1 MQKLAEICIR
11 RPVFA
16 TMLIMALVVMGIASY
31 LKLGVDQFPKI
42 EFPIVNITTTLRG
55 AAPEEVESQISKRIE
70 EAVNTISGIDDLRS
84 NSSEGISIVSIQFVL
99 DKDPDVAA
107 QEVRD
112 KISSIVAQLPKDADP
127 PVVEKFATDAAPI
140 LTIAFSSNRDLREIT
155 KLVDDRI
162 KKNIESLNGV
172 GQVRFVGDRKR
183 QIQVW
188 LDGEK
193 LYSYGLNI
201 DQVRASLA
209 AQNVEVPGG
218 RVDQGPRELSLRTLG
233 RVERPDDFNR
243 IIVSA
248 ANGSPVRIADVG
260 HVVDGIEEPRSLAR
274 LDGRPAV
281 VLEVRKQSGTNTLEV
296 IDTVKE
302 RIAELIKAMPPDF
315 QVTYTQDQSGFIR
328 ASFHAVQEHLILGA
342 VCAAFIVMLFI
353 RSWRSTLIAAVAI
366 PTSIISTYSLMGWMG
381 FTLNEI
387 TMLALVLMVGIV
399 IDDAIVVLEN
409 IFKFAEERGL
419 SPVEAAIQGTR
430 DIGLAVLATT
440 LSLAIIF
447 IPVALMSGIVG
458 KFMSSFGYTAAFAIM
473 VSLLVSFTLTPM
485 LSSRFLKLGKQENG
499 GTGSTKDTIVFRAL
513 AVPYRRM
520 LRWSMAHRWVIVC
533 VAFLVF
539 ISTVPLFSM
548 IGKDFLPQEDQ
559 GEFEVSVRTPPGSSL
574 EGTDAVMRQVED
586 DMRTLPGIRN
596 LLTTIGSDIRKQV
609 DRGSVI
615 CELAPLDQRKQ
626 SQKELMEM
634 AREKLKKYKEL
645 TTGVQPPNPF
655 QSGATD
661 REYMF
666 YLQGPDLNRLNEYA
680 DKLMARLRQL
690 PGLVDLESSYEPG
703 RPELRVLINRDKAAD
718 LNVNVASI
726 ATALR
731 TLVAGDQE
739 ATSYREGDDRYDVQL
754 RVDEQ
759 FRNSPTALSRLYVP
773 SATLGNVPVSNVTY
787 IEEASGPVQI
797 ERYQRQRQI
806 LLSAN
811 LAQGQSLSNVIAVTN
826 KTIDELNLP
835 PEYRSGLV
843 GRSKEFGRAAVN
855 YAIALVLSIV
865 FMYMILAAQFESFID
880 PVTILLALPLSVP
893 FALLSLLLAHENYS
907 IIYTSLGVLVLFGI
921 VKKNSILQIDHIKS
935 LRREGRP
942 RLEAILK
949 GCEDRLRPILMTTA
963 ALVAGMIPLAL
974 GTGAGAATRRTVAIV
989 VIGGQTMC
997 LLLTLLVTPVAYS
1010 LFDDIAERVP
1020 ALFRRFSLAPLLKAA
1035 RANLWLAALL
1045 IALAFAP
1052 GIQAAQETAPAE
1064 KLVEPP
1070 RVGVSVTEQRLTLK
1084 QAVEEALRNNLDI
1097 EIERTNI
1104 ANAAQ
1109 ALKGAFG
1116 AFDPTLRWQP
1126 GYQSTNTPTSSV
1138 LQGADGRLS
1147 ETAMSQ
1153 NVYFRYRLPWQN
1165 ARLGVDFENGRST
1178 STNLFV
1184 SLNPYLTS
1192 RLLITYSQPLLRN
1205 RATDPDRAQIN
1216 VRRKQVD
1223 IAQSDYEVRVIDVIA
1238 RVEDAYWNLVAAR
1251 QAVQVTS
1258 DAVELGRLQLA
1269 QNQRMI
1275 ASGTL
1280 APIEESASRAEV
1292 ERRLDAYYAAVGTV
1306 TEAENALKVLV
1317 APDRTASIW
1326 GDQIVP
1332 VDLNPVNTSEYDDY
1346 RAAVAE
1352 ALKRRPELRTV
1363 ALQADQA
1370 AIQKRLATDQVRPEM
1385 NFVAS
1390 YSNMGLAGNFSN
1402 VANPFTASQV
1412 AVYDRLNQLST
1423 IAGLQPVPVDTSI
1436 GGVPAGLLGGYG
1448 TALSSLFGGK
1458 YQSATVGLSF
1468 DFNIHNRAAEGQ
1480 LGQAVVTERRVKLE
1494 RARAEQAIEAQVRNA
1509 LQALQTARQRVA
1521 AAQASEQAAKEKLDS
1536 ETRLFETGESTN
1548 FFVLTRQ
1555 NDYLEARRRVVV
1567 AELDQNRAVARAQQ
1581 ALGTTLETYNVTV
1594 K

>member
-1 MQKLAEICIR
+1 MQKLAELCIR

-42 EFPIVNITTTLRG
+42 ELPIVNITTTLRG
-55 AAPEEVESQISKRIE
+55 AAPEEIETQVSKRIE
-70 EAVNTISGIDDLRS
+70 EVVNTISGIDDLRS

-99 DKDPDVAA
+99 EKDPDVAA

-112 KISSIVAQLPKDADP
+112 KINAIVAQLPKDADP

-140 LTIAFSSNRDLREIT
+140 LNIAFSSNRDLREIT
-155 KLVDDRI
+155 KLVDDSV

-188 LDGEK
+188 LDGEQ
-193 LYSYGLNI
+193 LYSYGMNI
-201 DQVRASLA
+201 DQVRAALS

-218 RVDQGPRELSLRTLG
+218 RVNQGPRELSLRTLG
-233 RVERPDDFNR
+233 RVERPEEFNR
-243 IIVSA
+243 IIVSS
-248 ANGSPVRIADVG
+248 GSTSPVRIADIG

-296 IDTVKE
+296 IATVKE
-302 RIAELIKAMPPDF
+302 RVAELMKTMPPDF
-315 QVTYTQDQSGFIR
+315 RVTYTQDQSEFIR
-328 ASFHAVQEHLILGA
+328 ESFQAVQKHLILGA
-342 VCAAFIVMLFI
+342 ICAAFIVLLFI
-353 RSWRSTLIAAVAI
+353 RNWRATLIAAVAI
-366 PTSIISTYSLMGWMG
+366 PISIISTYTLMGWMG
-381 FTLNEI
+381 FTLNQI

-458 KFMSSFGYTAAFAIM
+458 KFMSSFGYTAAFAVM

-485 LSSRFLKLGKQENG
+485 LSSRFLKAKPKVAGQAD
-499 GTGSTKDTIVFRAL
+499 STKETLVFKFFAI
-513 AVPYRRM
+513 PYRRL
-520 LRWSMAHRWVIVC
+520 LRWSMAHRWVIAC
-533 VAFLVF
+533 LALLVF
-539 ISTVPLFSM
+539 VSTVPLFM
-548 IGKDFLPQEDQ
+548 AIGKDFLPQEDQ
-559 GEFEVSVRTPPGSSL
+559 GEFEVTVRTPPGSSL
-574 EGTDAVMRQVED
+574 EGTDAVMRRIED
-586 DMRTLPGIRN
+586 DMRTLPDVRSM
-596 LLTTIGSDIRKQV
+596 LTTIGADVRKQV

-615 CELAPLDQRKQ
+615 VELAPLDQRKNGQ
-626 SQKELMEM
+626 LALMRM
-634 AREKLKKYKEL
+634 AREKLAKYKEI

-655 QSGATD
+655 QSGGTD
-661 REYMF
+661 REYMY
-666 YLQGPDLNRLNEYA
+666 YLQGPDLNKLNDYTT
-680 DKLMARLRQL
+680 KLMARLQEL

-703 RPELRVLINRDKAAD
+703 RPELRVRINRDKAAD

-731 TLVAGDQE
+731 TLVAGDQQ

-759 FRNSPTALSRLYVP
+759 FRNSASALNRLYVP
-773 SATLGNVPVSNVTY
+773 SATLGNVPIANVAY
-787 IEEASGPVQI
+787 LEEASGPVQI

-806 LLSAN
+806 MISAN
-811 LAQGQSLSNVIAVTN
+811 LAQGQSLSNVIAVTY
-826 KTIDELNLP
+826 KTIAEMNLP
-835 PEYRSGLV
+835 PDYRSGLV

-855 YAIALVLSIV
+855 YAIALLLSII
-865 FMYMILAAQFESFID
+865 FMYMILAAQFESFVD
-880 PVTILLALPLSVP
+880 PITILLALPLSVP
-893 FALLSLLLAHENYS
+893 FALLSLLLARENYS

-942 RLEAILK
+942 RLDAILK

-963 ALVAGMIPLAL
+963 ALVAGMIPLAV
-974 GTGAGAATRRTVAIV
+974 GGGAGAATRRTVAIV

-1010 LFDDIAERVP
+1010 LFDDLSVMVP
-1020 ALFRRFSLAPLLKAA
+1020 AFFRRFSLGPLVKAA
-1035 RANLWLAALL
+1035 RAHLWLFPLLLALVWMP
-1045 IALAFAP
+1045 AVR
-1052 GIQAAQETAPAE
+1052 AQETTAAE
-1064 KLVEPP
+1064 KLVAAP
-1070 RVGVSVTEQRLTLK
+1070 RVGVSVAERQLTLK
-1084 QAVEEALRNNLDI
+1084 EAIQEALRNNLDI

-1104 ANAAQ
+1104 ANAGQ
-1109 ALKGAFG
+1109 AIKGALG
-1116 AFDPTLRWQP
+1116 AFDPTLRWLP
-1126 GYQSTNTPTSSV
+1126 GYQSTNTPTASA

-1147 ETAMSQ
+1147 ESAMTQ
-1153 NVYFRYRLPWQN
+1153 NAYFRYRLPWQN
-1165 ARLGVDFENGRST
+1165 ARVGLDFENGRST
-1178 STNLFV
+1178 STNLFT

-1192 RLLITYSQPLLRN
+1192 RLLISFTQPLLRN
-1205 RATDPDRAQIN
+1205 RDADPDRTQIKI
-1216 VRRKQVD
+1216 RRKQFD
-1223 IAQSDYEVRVIDVIA
+1223 IAQSDYEVRIIDVIA
-1238 RVEDAYWNLVAAR
+1238 RVEGAYWNLVAAR
-1251 QAVQVTS
+1251 QDVQVTS
-1258 DAVELGRLQLA
+1258 DAVELAKLQLA
-1269 QNQRMI
+1269 QNRRMI

-1280 APIEESASRAEV
+1280 APIEESASRAEL
-1292 ERRLDAYYAAVGTV
+1292 ERRLDGYYAAVGVV
-1306 TEAENALKVLV
+1306 TEAENALKVLL
-1317 APDRTASIW
+1317 AADRTASIW

-1332 VDLNPVNTSEYDDY
+1332 TELKTSNAADYDDY
-1346 RAAVAE
+1346 RAAVSE
-1352 ALKRRPELRTV
+1352 ALKRRPELRTIGLEKEQT
-1363 ALQADQA
+1363 AT
-1370 AIQKRLATDQVRPEM
+1370 QKELAVNQTKPEL
-1385 NFVAS
+1385 NLVAS
-1390 YSNMGLAGNFSN
+1390 YTNMGLAGAVNN
-1402 VANPFTASQV
+1402 VSNPFTASQG
-1412 AVYDRLNQLST
+1412 AIYDRLNQLST
-1423 IAGLQPVPVDTSI
+1423 IAGLQPVPIGSGF
-1436 GGVPAGLLGGYG
+1436 GGVPGSLLGGYG

-1458 YQSATVGLSF
+1458 YQSASVGLAF
-1468 DFNIHNRAAEGQ
+1468 DFNIRNRAAEAQ
-1480 LGQAVVTERRVKLE
+1480 LGQTVIAERRIKLE
-1494 RARAEQAIEAQVRNA
+1494 QARAEQTIEAQVRNA
-1509 LQALQTARQRVA
+1509 LQAIQTARQRVA

-1555 NDYLEARRRVVV
+1555 NEYLDARRRVVV
-1567 AELDQNRAVARAQQ
+1567 AQLDGNRAVARLEQ
-1581 ALGTTLETYNVTV
+1581 ALGTTLETYGVTV

>member
-16 TMLIMALVVMGIASY
+16 TMLIMALVVLGIASY

-42 EFPIVNITTTLRG
+42 EFPIVTVTTTLRG
-55 AAPEEVESQISKRIE
+55 AAPEEVESQLSKRIE

-84 NSSEGISIVSIQFVL
+84 NSAEGISIVNIQFVL

-112 KISSIVAQLPKDADP
+112 KINSIVAQLPKDADA

-155 KLVDDRI
+155 KLVDDNI

-201 DQVRASLA
+201 DQVRAAIA
-209 AQNVEVPGG
+209 AQNVEIPGG

-243 IIVSA
+243 IIVSS

-296 IDTVKE
+296 IGNVKE
-302 RIAELIKAMPPDF
+302 RIAELMKAMPRDF
-315 QVTYTQDQSGFIR
+315 QVTYTQDQSGFIS

-342 VCAAFIVMLFI
+342 ICAAFIVMLFI
-353 RSWRSTLIAAVAI
+353 RNWRSTLIAAVAI

-419 SPVEAAIQGTR
+419 SPMQAAVQGTR

-447 IPVALMSGIVG
+447 IPVALMGGIVG

-485 LSSRFLKLGKQENG
+485 LSSRFLKTGKQ
-499 GTGSTKDTIVFRAL
+499 SATKETIVFRAF

-520 LRWSMAHRWVIVC
+520 LRWSMTHRWAIVC
-533 VAFLVF
+533 LAFLVF
-539 ISTVPLFSM
+539 VSTVPLFSI

-559 GEFEVSVRTPPGSSL
+559 GEFEVTVRTPPGSSL
-574 EGTDAVMRQVED
+574 EGTDAVMRRVED
-586 DMRTLPGIRN
+586 DMRSLPGIRN
-596 LLTTIGSDIRKQV
+596 MLTTIGSDIRKQV

-615 CELAPLDQRKQ
+615 CELAPLGERKYA
-626 SQKELMEM
+626 QKELMRM
-634 AREKLKKYKEL
+634 ARERLVKYRDI

-666 YLQGPDLNRLNEYA
+666 YLQGPDLNRLNEHA
-680 DKLMARLRQL
+680 EKLMARLREL

-703 RPELRVLINRDKAAD
+703 RPELRVRINRDKAAD

-759 FRNSPTALSRLYVP
+759 FRNSPLALSRLYVP
-773 SATLGNVPVSNVTY
+773 SATLGNVPVSNVTHL
-787 IEEASGPVQI
+787 EEASGPVQI

-806 LLSAN
+806 MLSAN
-811 LAQGQSLSNVIAVTN
+811 LAQGQSLSNVINVTN
-826 KTIDELNLP
+826 KTIEEMNLP

-855 YAIALVLSIV
+855 YAIALALSIV
-865 FMYMILAAQFESFID
+865 LMYMILAAQFESFVD
-880 PVTILLALPLSVP
+880 PITILLALPLSVP
-893 FALLSLLLAHENYS
+893 FALLSLVLARENYS

-921 VKKNSILQIDHIKS
+921 VKKNSILQIDHIKA

-974 GTGAGAATRRTVAIV
+974 GSGAGAATRRTVAIV

-997 LLLTLLVTPVAYS
+997 LVLTLLVTPVAYS
-1010 LFDDIAERVP
+1010 LFDDIAEAVP
-1020 ALFRRFSLAPLLKAA
+1020 ALFRRITLRPLVRAA
-1035 RANLWLAALL
+1035 RANLWIVPLLLALVL
-1045 IALAFAP
+1045 SP
-1052 GIQAAQETAPAE
+1052 RVQASQETSPAD
-1064 KLVEPP
+1064 KLLAPP

-1084 QAVEEALRNNLDI
+1084 EAIQEALRNNLDI

-1104 ANAAQ
+1104 ANASQ

-1116 AFDPTLRWQP
+1116 PFDPTLRWQP
-1126 GYQSTNTPTSSV
+1126 GYQSNNTPTSSV

-1147 ETAMSQ
+1147 ETAMTQ

-1165 ARLGVDFENGRST
+1165 ARIGLDFENGRNT

-1184 SLNPYLTS
+1184 SLNPFMTS
-1192 RLLITYSQPLLRN
+1192 RLLISYTQPLLRN
-1205 RATDPDRAQIN
+1205 RATDPDRTEIS

-1223 IAQSDYEVRVIDVIA
+1223 IAQSDYEVRVIDVIS

-1292 ERRLDAYYAAVGTV
+1292 ERRLDAYYAAVGSV
-1306 TEAENALKVLV
+1306 TETENALKVLI
-1317 APDRTASIW
+1317 APDRAAPIW
-1326 GDQIVP
+1326 GDQLVP
-1332 VDLNPVNTSEYDDY
+1332 TDLIPVPGAEYEDY
-1346 RAAVAE
+1346 RAAVTD
-1352 ALKRRPELRTV
+1352 ALKRRPELRTIG
-1363 ALQADQA
+1363 LQAEQT
-1370 AIQKRLATDQVRPEM
+1370 AIQKQLAQNQVKPEI
-1385 NFVAS
+1385 NLVAS
-1390 YSNMGLAGNFSN
+1390 YADTGLAGAFNN
-1402 VANPFTASQV
+1402 VANPFTASEIALYQ
-1412 AVYDRLNQLST
+1412 RLNQLST
-1423 IAGLQPVPVDTSI
+1423 IAGLQPVPVDTTSL
-1436 GGVPAGLLGGYG
+1436 GGVPGGLLGGYG

-1458 YQSATVGLSF
+1458 YQSATVGLSV

-1480 LGQAVVTERRVKLE
+1480 LGQAVVAERRVKLE
-1494 RARAEQAIEAQVRNA
+1494 RARAEQTIEAQVRNA

-1567 AELDQNRAVARAQQ
+1567 AQLDQNRAIAQSEH
-1581 ALGTTLETYNVTV
+1581 ALGTTLETYKVTV